1 MIEFGPNVSKKM
13 LAQLCL
19 VVVCAFFEGSN
30 AFLPPAIRARS
41 ASLRVLGSTDCPE
54 CVPSAPASDVST
66 SSATATPIDVPRS
79 SKNVVAIEYC
89 TGCNWML
96 RAAWMAQEVL
106 QTFNNGEVSEVALRP
121 QFSKPGGDFRVLVNG
136 NVCWDRRVDKGFPQ
150 PKELKQ
156 RIRDAVDPDKDLG
169 HNDRASS

>member
-1 MIEFGPNVSKKM
+1 MFSTMSRSRSKM
-13 LAQLCL
+13 LAQFCL
-19 VVVCAFFEGSN
+19 VMVFAFFKGSS
-30 AFLPPAIRARS
+30 AFLAPFIRTRS
-41 ASLRVLGSTDCPE
+41 PSLKTLDSADCPE
-54 CVPSAPASDVST
+54 CVPSAPSSDVST
-66 SSATATPIDVPRS
+66 STASESSSDALR

-156 RIRDAVDPDKDLG
+156 RIRNVVDPDKDLG
-169 HNDRASS
+169 HNDRTSS